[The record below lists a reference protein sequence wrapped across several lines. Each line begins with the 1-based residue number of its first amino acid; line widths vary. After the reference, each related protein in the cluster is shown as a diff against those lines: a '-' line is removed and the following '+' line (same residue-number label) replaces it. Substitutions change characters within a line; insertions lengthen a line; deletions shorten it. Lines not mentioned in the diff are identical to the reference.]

1 MKSKIITEG
10 ETLPL
15 TVSSLPTRPTAPK
28 ALGGRGYTPAEMKEA
43 FDRLPLF
50 VIEKLNL
57 LIEDITAPHGS
68 SVSSAI
74 ETGIADGHSLEAFF
88 NDLKSGTAASYITVF
103 DRSLAE
109 LLAELRRDVDKLM
122 GVENEI

>member
-28 ALGGRGYTPAEMKEA
+28 ALGGRGYTPSEMKEA

-50 VIEKLNL
+50 VLEKLNL

-74 ETGIADGHSLEAFF
+74 ETGISDGHTLKELF
-88 NDLKSGTAASYITVF
+88 DDIKSGAMASYITVF
-103 DRSLAE
+103 DSSLAE
-109 LLAELRRDVDKLM
+109 FLAELRRDVDTIM
-122 GVENEI
+122 EAQNEN